1 MCFELA
7 RDHTRRP
14 TIYKVVNMENIK
26 FTPQGWHWKI
36 TPEQIEK
43 IKERDR
49 DTVNK
54 VYFDNYDK
62 FERLAK
68 WYCDII
74 KRRELVDDCTQQ
86 IYADI
91 IDYDYTDTRT
101 LFYSIRRSFWTA
113 CGCRTT
119 KYDFVSLD
127 ETLYDD
133 GETILA
139 DILPSTYDITQEAE
153 NKENERHALELIAAQ
168 THLSDKNKDILTAIA
183 FGCLAYQGLF
193 AYEYAQAV
201 AV

>member
-1 MCFELA
+1 
-7 RDHTRRP
+7 
-14 TIYKVVNMENIK
+14 MENEK
-26 FTPQGWHWKI
+26 YTPNGWHWKI

-49 DTVNK
+49 DTINK

-62 FERLAK
+62 FERMAK
-68 WYCDII
+68 RYCNILN
-74 KRRELVDDCTQQ
+74 RRELVDDCTQQ

-91 IDYDYTDTRT
+91 MDYDYTDTRT
-101 LFYSIRRSFWTA
+101 LYHSIRHSFWAA
-113 CGCRTT
+113 CGVGKC
-119 KYDFVSLD
+119 DIVSLD

-133 GETILA
+133 GETTLG

-153 NKENERHALELIAAQ
+153 NKDNERHALELIAAQ

-201 AV
+201 AA